1 MLKTIQQRIS
11 DISYSLRVLTASEA
25 AQELKQNGGILVDV
39 REPAEAEK
47 EPTPGSV
54 NFPRGVL
61 EMKMLEKYQDEAT
74 PVYLHCASGV
84 RARLAAEQ
92 LMLLGYLNVSVV
104 DSKVIDICKYFEQ

>member
-11 DISYSLRVLTASEA
+11 DISYSLRVLQASDA
-25 AQELKQNGGILVDV
+25 AKELKQNSGVLIDV

-47 EPTPGSV
+47 EPSPGSV

-92 LMLLGYLNVSVV
+92 LMQMGYINISVV
-104 DSKVIDICKYFEQ
+104 DSKVIDICKYF

>member
-11 DISYSLRVLTASEA
+11 DISYSLRVLQASDA
-25 AQELKQNGGILVDV
+25 AKELKQNGGVLIDV

-47 EPTPGSV
+47 EPSPGSV

-92 LMLLGYLNVSVV
+92 LMQMGYINVSVV
-104 DSKVIDICKYFEQ
+104 DSKVIDICKYF